1 MDLAG
6 RKKSMAKKS
15 SQPGRRR
22 SVGALPVSAAQLDAR
37 PDPIDFRDLMFEP
50 TLVEVPLRIT
60 LNDYRSHYPRKTVP
74 ILDQG
79 QEGACTGFGL
89 AAVAHFLLNRRKVVP
104 DPTRVSPRMIYEMAR
119 RYDEWPGE
127 DYSGSSARGAMKGWH
142 KHGICSE
149 RVWPYKSE
157 DAEGVLNHERAQDA
171 AARPLGAY
179 LRVNH
184 RNLVAMHA
192 ALAEV
197 GVLYATGTVHEGWTG
212 VDKKTGLIPGPEGKK
227 VLGGHAF
234 AIVGYD
240 QHGFWIQNSW
250 SKTWG
255 KQGFAMI
262 TYGDWLT
269 NGTDAWVARL
279 GAAVEMPDAGF
290 VAVTSDL
297 VHSRLDLSFSE
308 LRPHVIGIGNNGA
321 LRPTGEIGTKPED
334 LDTLFLEDFPRIT
347 KGWTKKRILLYA
359 HGGLVAEKGALQRV
373 AGYREGLLNAEVY
386 PLAFIWKT
394 DFWTT
399 VTNLLRDALNQRRP
413 EGVLD
418 ATKDFMLD
426 RLDDTLE
433 LVARPI
439 GKPIWSEMKENAAK
453 AMSEIDGGAR
463 LVLAKLTALLE
474 SDPAIELH
482 VAGHSAGSIFMA
494 PIVAALEGGGLP
506 IRTCTLWAPACTMK
520 LFAATYL
527 PAVRSKTIEHFNLFT
542 MKDGT
547 EQADDCAKIY
557 HKSLLYLVSNSF
569 EDQMRVPLVRDGE
582 PLLGM
587 EKFIL
592 ADPAFAVDAAEVRRT
607 NPPTVPLFGSNNAI
621 WIRTPNGLPVGS
633 PDASE
638 ARHHGDF
645 DDDERTVKAT
655 LARILNA
662 SPSSAEF
669 NFAPSVSALAGRRR
683 ALDNSLV
690 R

>member
-1 MDLAG
+1 
-6 RKKSMAKKS
+6 MAKKS
-15 SQPGRRR
+15 AASRRR
-22 SVGALPVSAAQLDAR
+22 PAAALPVTTAQLDAR

-50 TLVEVPLRIT
+50 TLVEVPLRIS
-60 LNDYRSHYPRKTVP
+60 LDEYRSYYPRKVVP

-89 AAVAHFLLNRRKVVP
+89 AAVAHYLLNRRKVIA
-104 DPTRVSPRMIYEMAR
+104 DRTRVSPRMIYEMAR

-149 RVWPYKSE
+149 RAWPYKAA
-157 DAEGVLNHERAQDA
+157 DVQGVLTHERAQDA

-197 GVLYATGTVHEGWTG
+197 GVLYATGNVHEGWTE
-212 VDKKTGLIPGPEGKK
+212 VDAKTGLIPGPEGKK
-227 VLGGHAF
+227 ILGGHAF

-255 KQGFAMI
+255 HEGFAMI

-269 NGTDAWVARL
+269 NGTDTWVARL
-279 GAAVEMPDAGF
+279 GAAVEMPNAGF
-290 VAVTSDL
+290 VAITSDM
-297 VHSRLDLSFSE
+297 VQSRVDYSFSE
-308 LRPHVIGIGNNGA
+308 LRPHVVGTGNNGA
-321 LRPTGEIGTKPED
+321 LRPTGEIGTRPED
-334 LDTLFLEDFPRIT
+334 LATIFAEDFPRIT
-347 KGWTKKRILLYA
+347 QNWTKKRLLLYA

-373 AGYREGLLNAEVY
+373 AGYREGLLKAGVY

-394 DFWTT
+394 DFWST

-413 EGVLD
+413 EGALD
-418 ATKDFMLD
+418 SAQDFMLD

-439 GKPIWSEMKENAAK
+439 GKPIWGEMKDNAAK
-453 AMSEIDGGAR
+453 AMSAEDGGAR
-463 LVLAKLTALLE
+463 LVLEKLTQLL
-474 SDPAIELH
+474 SDDSSVELH
-482 VAGHSAGSIFMA
+482 IAGHSAGSIFMA
-494 PIVAALEGGGLP
+494 PIIAALDAAGIP
-506 IRTCTLWAPACTMK
+506 VRTCTLWAPACTMK

-527 PAVRSKTIEHFNLFT
+527 PALRSKTIQNFNLFT
-542 MKDGT
+542 LKDGT
-547 EQADDCAKIY
+547 ELADNCAGIY

-569 EDQMRVPLVRDGE
+569 EEQMRIPLVQDGE
-582 PLLGM
+582 PILGM

-592 ADPAFAVDAAEVRRT
+592 SDPAFDVDAAEVRRT
-607 NPPTVPLFGSNNAI
+607 NPPTVPLFGSDTAV

-655 LARILNA
+655 LARMLNTAPPAANFHFA
-662 SPSSAEF
+662 S
-669 NFAPSVSALAGRRR
+669 SVAALAGRRR
-683 ALDNSLV
+683 ALDDSLV